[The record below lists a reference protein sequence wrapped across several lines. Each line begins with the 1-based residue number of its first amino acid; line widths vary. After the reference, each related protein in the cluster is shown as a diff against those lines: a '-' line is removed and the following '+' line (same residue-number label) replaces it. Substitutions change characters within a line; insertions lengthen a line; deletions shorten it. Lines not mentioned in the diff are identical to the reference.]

1 MYGDYLRFH
10 LMEDSSE
17 NFIMASRKKY
27 DFFRKNII
35 CNFQMMTSARLV
47 FRWNIF
53 VAPCF
58 PLIPSILSDNS
69 VSVLKNWR
77 KTLEAKRNSSKQQLI
92 YQVVFDFITRFFL
105 PTSKK
110 LKTFSQNP
118 LWRKFKLSKNNSLV
132 NK

>member
-1 MYGDYLRFH
+1 
-10 LMEDSSE
+10 MEDSSE

-27 DFFRKNII
+27 DLNWKNII

-92 YQVVFDFITRFFL
+92 YQVVFDFITRFFSAHVEK
-105 PTSKK
+105 TEDIFSKST
-110 LKTFSQNP
+110 LKKMQTF
-118 LWRKFKLSKNNSLV
+118 WK
-132 NK
+132 